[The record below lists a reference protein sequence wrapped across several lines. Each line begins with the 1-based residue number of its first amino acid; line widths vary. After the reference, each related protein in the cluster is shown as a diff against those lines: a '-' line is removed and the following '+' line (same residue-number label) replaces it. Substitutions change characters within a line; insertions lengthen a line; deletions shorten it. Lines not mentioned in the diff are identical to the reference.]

1 MTANDEI
8 GLETP
13 DVDRL
18 EQVQSLGLDLG
29 VDPENE
35 GAERPGRPEPGSVV
49 GNIDADEADLIEQAI
64 DVPVDDDYRDG
75 DS

>member
-1 MTANDEI
+1 MTANDDEI

-18 EQVQSLGLDLG
+18 EQAQPLADDGDGGDEVTGT
-29 VDPENE
+29 
-35 GAERPGRPEPGSVV
+35 PGRPVPGSVLD
-49 GNIDADEADLIEQAI
+49 NIDADEADVIEQSI
-64 DVPVDDDYRDG
+64 EVPSDDDYRDG